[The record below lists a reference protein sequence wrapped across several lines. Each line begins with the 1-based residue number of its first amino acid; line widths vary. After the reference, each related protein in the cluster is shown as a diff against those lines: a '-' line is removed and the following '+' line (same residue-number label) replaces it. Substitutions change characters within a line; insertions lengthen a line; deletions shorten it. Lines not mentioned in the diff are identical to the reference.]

1 MANRHKARESALET
15 LYAWHSGEKDGGM
28 IPGLL
33 ASRLAHEDRADQD
46 QDYLR
51 QLVHGVVEN
60 VDAIDEIIS
69 GSIRGRSLRSVAHIE
84 HNVIR
89 LAVWEMQN
97 RLEIPYRVIINE
109 ALELTRAY
117 AGESP
122 RGFINGVIDN
132 LARKLRPAEIKG
144 GNKGTKSQSG
154 VEVLSLKKNKAKQDQ
169 KPQDAK
175 FSTDKDIL
183 GNTGK

>member
-1 MANRHKARESALET
+1 
-15 LYAWHSGEKDGGM
+15 M

-33 ASRLAHEDRADQD
+33 ASRLVHEERAEQD

-60 VDAIDEIIS
+60 VDAIDEVIA
-69 GSIRGRSLRSVAHIE
+69 GAIRGRSLRSVAHIE

-132 LARKLRPAEIKG
+132 LARKLRPEEIG
-144 GNKGTKSQSG
+144 
-154 VEVLSLKKNKAKQDQ
+154 KK
-169 KPQDAK
+169 
-175 FSTDKDIL
+175 
-183 GNTGK
+183 